1 MCPKFLIKQQK
12 QQQQQQQ
19 QQQQKW
25 FHETAIPS
33 SSYNVYSR
41 TNKSYLNFSKSQY
54 F

>member
-33 SSYNVYSR
+33 SS
-41 TNKSYLNFSKSQY
+41 
-54 F
+54 

>member
-1 MCPKFLIKQQK
+1 MCPKFLIK

-33 SSYNVYSR
+33 SS
-41 TNKSYLNFSKSQY
+41 
-54 F
+54 

>member
-12 QQQQQQQ
+12 QQQQ

-33 SSYNVYSR
+33 SS
-41 TNKSYLNFSKSQY
+41 
-54 F
+54 